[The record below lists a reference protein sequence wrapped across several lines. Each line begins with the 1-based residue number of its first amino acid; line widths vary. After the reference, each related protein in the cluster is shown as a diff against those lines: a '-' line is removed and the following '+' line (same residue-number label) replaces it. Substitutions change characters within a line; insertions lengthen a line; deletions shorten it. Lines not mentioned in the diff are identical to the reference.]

1 MPRLKD
7 NDLPV
12 YKPSL
17 YLDIP
22 KTVFLKSK
30 GNFRRLD
37 VPGETGDLDL
47 QPYGDST

>member
-1 MPRLKD
+1 MLRSKD
-7 NDLPV
+7 NDPPV

-30 GNFRRLD
+30 DNLRRLD
-37 VPGETGDLDL
+37 VPGEIGDV
-47 QPYGDST
+47 DSQL